1 MTYQDK
7 TNIKKVGYTIFV
19 ILACLTLSHIPVWGL
34 SSDTLSQL
42 FKVPILSFTDV
53 LAGGALSKLAIGGFG
68 VTSLIM
74 AGIVI
79 QLLALIAPKI
89 EKLHGQGEMGRRFFD
104 RLTLILAMLFTLG
117 FSIAT
122 VWSSVAAYGFGVY
135 IAVPMIEW
143 MIGSFI
149 IVKLAQSVHDFGI
162 GNGSTLILAA
172 NIAQRIPA
180 EIVAR
185 VNTPSDNVWI
195 VIIMLLCVI
204 LVSVYYQYARID
216 IEVQQTRKAVSVM
229 NAEGRV
235 SIPMAMSSVLPLI
248 YASGFIAIPS
258 LIGMFVH
265 DESGRLGV
273 VINAFQGANMYN
285 PVTPEQW
292 AGLGFFIFLVVFF
305 SLYASRMSF
314 SSGEVVNRMMIRGDV
329 IKGVPVSEMV
339 PHLEK
344 RRKKLAWI
352 SSIFMVIIAVVPDMV
367 ALKCGVTT
375 FSFMGTSLIIL
386 MAAFMD
392 VKIRLTGMMQSYNKK
407 YKLFKD
413 GE

>member
-122 VWSSVAAYGFGVY
+122 VWSSVAAYGIGAF
-135 IAVPMIEW
+135 IIVPMIEW

-185 VNTPSDNVWI
+185 VNTPSENVWI
-195 VIIMLLCVI
+195 VCVMLLCVI

-273 VINAFQGANMYN
+273 IINAFQGVNMYN
-285 PVTPEQW
+285 PATLEQW

-339 PHLEK
+339 PYLEK

>member
-7 TNIKKVGYTIFV
+7 TNIKKIGYTIFV

-180 EIVAR
+180 EIIAR
-185 VNTPSDNVWI
+185 SYQPSENVWI
-195 VIIMLLCVI
+195 VIVMLLCVI

-229 NAEGRV
+229 NVEGRV

-339 PHLEK
+339 PYLEK

>member
-7 TNIKKVGYTIFV
+7 TNIKKVRYTIFV

-68 VTSLIM
+68 VMSLIM

-180 EIVAR
+180 EIIAR
-185 VNTPSDNVWI
+185 SYQPSENVWI
-195 VIIMLLCVI
+195 VIVILLCVI

-265 DESGRLGV
+265 DESGRLDV
-273 VINAFQGANMYN
+273 IINAFQGANMYN

-305 SLYASRMSF
+305 SHYASCMSF

-339 PHLEK
+339 PYLEK

-352 SSIFMVIIAVVPDMV
+352 SSIFMVVIAVVPDMV

>member
-53 LAGGALSKLAIGGFG
+53 LAGGALSKLAVGGFG

-122 VWSSVAAYGFGVY
+122 VWSSVAAYGFGIY

-172 NIAQRIPA
+172 NIAQRIPS
-180 EIVAR
+180 EIIAR
-185 VNTPSDNVWI
+185 SYQPSENVWI
-195 VIIMLLCVI
+195 VIVMLLCVI
-204 LVSVYYQYARID
+204 LASVYYQYARID

-273 VINAFQGANMYN
+273 IINAFQGANMYN

-314 SSGEVVNRMMIRGDV
+314 SSAEVVNRMMIRGDV

-339 PHLEK
+339 PYLEK

>member
-34 SSDTLSQL
+34 SSDTLGQL

-79 QLLALIAPKI
+79 QLLALVAPKI
-89 EKLHGQGEMGRRFFD
+89 EKLHGQGEIGRRFFD

-117 FSIAT
+117 FSVAT

-143 MIGSFI
+143 LVGSFI

-195 VIIMLLCVI
+195 VCVMLLCVI

-258 LIGMFVH
+258 LIGMFYH

-339 PHLEK
+339 PYLEK

-367 ALKCGVTT
+367 ALKCGVTM

>member
-7 TNIKKVGYTIFV
+7 TNIKKIGYTIFV

-34 SSDTLSQL
+34 SSDALSQL

-53 LAGGALSKLAIGGFG
+53 LAGGALSKLAVGGFG

-195 VIIMLLCVI
+195 VIVMLLCVI

-235 SIPMAMSSVLPLI
+235 SIPMAMSSVMPLI

-273 VINAFQGANMYN
+273 IINAFQGANMYN

-339 PHLEK
+339 PYLEK

>member
-7 TNIKKVGYTIFV
+7 TNIKKIGYTIFV

-122 VWSSVAAYGFGVY
+122 VWSSVVAYGFGVY

-195 VIIMLLCVI
+195 VIIMLFCVI

-273 VINAFQGANMYN
+273 IINAFQGANMYN
-285 PVTPEQW
+285 PATPEQW

-339 PHLEK
+339 PYLEK

>member
-195 VIIMLLCVI
+195 VCVMLLCVI

-273 VINAFQGANMYN
+273 VINAFQGANMYS

-339 PHLEK
+339 PYLEK

-367 ALKCGVTT
+367 ALKGGVTT

>member
-195 VIIMLLCVI
+195 VCAMLICVI

-248 YASGFIAIPS
+248 YASGFFAIPS
-258 LIGMFVH
+258 LIGMVVH
-265 DESGRLGV
+265 DVSGRLGV
-273 VINAFQGANMYN
+273 IITAFQGANMYN
-285 PVTPEQW
+285 AATPEQW

-339 PHLEK
+339 PYLEK

>member
-89 EKLHGQGEMGRRFFD
+89 EKLHGQGEVGRRFFD

-180 EIVAR
+180 EIIAR
-185 VNTPSDNVWI
+185 SYQPSENVWI
-195 VIIMLLCVI
+195 VIVMLLCVI

-258 LIGMFVH
+258 LVGMFVH

-273 VINAFQGANMYN
+273 IINAFQGANMYN
-285 PVTPEQW
+285 PATLEQW

-339 PHLEK
+339 PYLEK

>member
-195 VIIMLLCVI
+195 VVVMLLCVI

-273 VINAFQGANMYN
+273 IINAFQGANMYN
-285 PVTPEQW
+285 PATSEQW

-314 SSGEVVNRMMIRGDV
+314 SSAEVVNRMMIRGDV

-339 PHLEK
+339 PYLEK

>member
-180 EIVAR
+180 EIIAR
-185 VNTPSDNVWI
+185 SYQPSENVWI
-195 VIIMLLCVI
+195 VIVMLLCVI

-273 VINAFQGANMYN
+273 IINAFQGANMYN

-339 PHLEK
+339 PYLEK

>member
-53 LAGGALSKLAIGGFG
+53 LAGGGLSKLAVGGFG

-235 SIPMAMSSVLPLI
+235 SIPMAMSSVLPLV
-248 YASGFIAIPS
+248 YALGFIAIPS
-258 LIGMFVH
+258 LIGMFYH

-273 VINAFQGANMYN
+273 IINAFRGANMYN
-285 PVTPEQW
+285 PATPEQW

-339 PHLEK
+339 PYLEK

-352 SSIFMVIIAVVPDMV
+352 SSTFMVIIAVVPDMV

>member
-135 IAVPMIEW
+135 IVVPMIEW

-180 EIVAR
+180 EIIAR
-185 VNTPSDNVWI
+185 FSQSSENVWI
-195 VIIMLLCVI
+195 VIAMLLCVI
-204 LVSVYYQYARID
+204 LASVYYQYARID

-273 VINAFQGANMYN
+273 IINAFQGANMYN
-285 PVTPEQW
+285 PATSEQW

-339 PHLEK
+339 TYLEK

>member
-7 TNIKKVGYTIFV
+7 TNIKKIGYTIFV

-143 MIGSFI
+143 MVGSFI

-185 VNTPSDNVWI
+185 VNTPSDNVW
-195 VIIMLLCVI
+195 VVCVMLLCVI

-235 SIPMAMSSVLPLI
+235 SIPMAMSSVMPII

-273 VINAFQGANMYN
+273 IINAFQGANMYN
-285 PVTPEQW
+285 PVTPEQR

-305 SLYASRMSF
+305 SHYASCMSF

-339 PHLEK
+339 PYLEK

-367 ALKCGVTT
+367 ALKCGVTI

>member
-7 TNIKKVGYTIFV
+7 TNIKKIVYTIFV

-53 LAGGALSKLAIGGFG
+53 LAGGALSKLAVGGFG

-79 QLLALIAPKI
+79 QLLALIAPKV

-149 IVKLAQSVHDFGI
+149 IVKLAQSVRDFGI

-180 EIVAR
+180 EIISR
-185 VNTPSDNVWI
+185 TSQPSENVWI
-195 VIIMLLCVI
+195 VCAMLICVI

-229 NAEGRV
+229 NVEGRV

-273 VINAFQGANMYN
+273 IINAFQGANMYN
-285 PVTPEQW
+285 PVTPEQR

-305 SLYASRMSF
+305 SHYASCMNF

-339 PHLEK
+339 PYLEK

-407 YKLFKD
+407 YELFKD

>member
-19 ILACLTLSHIPVWGL
+19 IFACLTLSHIPVWGL

-117 FSIAT
+117 FAIAT

-180 EIVAR
+180 EIISR
-185 VNTPSDNVWI
+185 TSQPSENVWI
-195 VIIMLLCVI
+195 VCAMLICVI
-204 LVSVYYQYARID
+204 LASVYYQYARID

-329 IKGVPVSEMV
+329 IKGVPVSEMG
-339 PHLEK
+339 PYFEK

>member
-7 TNIKKVGYTIFV
+7 TNIKKIGYTIFV

-53 LAGGALSKLAIGGFG
+53 LAGGALSKLAVGGFG

-122 VWSSVAAYGFGVY
+122 VWSSVTAYGFGVY

-143 MIGSFI
+143 LVGSFI

-180 EIVAR
+180 EIIAR
-185 VNTPSDNVWI
+185 SYQPSENVW
-195 VIIMLLCVI
+195 VVCVMLICVI

-273 VINAFQGANMYN
+273 IINAFQGANMYN
-285 PVTPEQW
+285 PVTPEQR

-305 SLYASRMSF
+305 SHYASCMSF

-339 PHLEK
+339 PYLEK

-407 YKLFKD
+407 HKLFKD

>member
-122 VWSSVAAYGFGVY
+122 VWSSVVAYGFGVY

-143 MIGSFI
+143 MVGSFI

-180 EIVAR
+180 EIISR
-185 VNTPSDNVWI
+185 TSQPSENVWI
-195 VIIMLLCVI
+195 VCVMLLCVI

-235 SIPMAMSSVLPLI
+235 SIPMAMSSVMPLI

-273 VINAFQGANMYN
+273 IINAFQGANMYN
-285 PVTPEQW
+285 PATPEQW

-314 SSGEVVNRMMIRGDV
+314 SSAEVVNRMMIRGDV

-339 PHLEK
+339 PYLEK

-367 ALKCGVTT
+367 ALKCGATT

>member
-122 VWSSVAAYGFGVY
+122 VWSSVAAYGIGAF
-135 IAVPMIEW
+135 IIVPMIEW

-195 VIIMLLCVI
+195 VIAMLLCVI

-273 VINAFQGANMYN
+273 IINAFQGANMYN

-292 AGLGFFIFLVVFF
+292 AGLGFFIFLVIFF

-314 SSGEVVNRMMIRGDV
+314 SSAEVVNRMMIRGDV

-339 PHLEK
+339 PYLEK

>member
-7 TNIKKVGYTIFV
+7 TNIKKIGYTIFV

-143 MIGSFI
+143 LIGSFI

-195 VIIMLLCVI
+195 VCVMLICVI

-273 VINAFQGANMYN
+273 IINAFQGANMYN

-339 PHLEK
+339 PYLEK

>member
-7 TNIKKVGYTIFV
+7 TNIKKIGYTIFV

-143 MIGSFI
+143 MVGSFI

-185 VNTPSDNVWI
+185 VNTPSDNVW
-195 VIIMLLCVI
+195 VVCVMLLCVI

-235 SIPMAMSSVLPLI
+235 SIPMAMSSVMPII

-273 VINAFQGANMYN
+273 IINAFQGANMYN
-285 PVTPEQW
+285 PVTPEQR

-305 SLYASRMSF
+305 SHYASCMSF

-339 PHLEK
+339 PYLEK

>member
-19 ILACLTLSHIPVWGL
+19 ILACLTLSYIPVWGL

-104 RLTLILAMLFTLG
+104 RLTLIIAMVFTLG

-143 MIGSFI
+143 LIGSFI
-149 IVKLAQSVHDFGI
+149 IVKFAQSVHDFGI

-180 EIVAR
+180 EIIAR
-185 VNTPSDNVWI
+185 SSQPSENVWI
-195 VIIMLLCVI
+195 VCVMLLCVI

-235 SIPMAMSSVLPLI
+235 SIPMAMSSVMPLI

-273 VINAFQGANMYN
+273 IINAFQGANMYN

-314 SSGEVVNRMMIRGDV
+314 SSAEVVNRMMIRGDV
-329 IKGVPVSEMV
+329 IKGVPVSEMTEY
-339 PHLEK
+339 LEK

-367 ALKCGVTT
+367 ALKCDVTT

>member
-53 LAGGALSKLAIGGFG
+53 LAGGALSKLAVGGFG

-135 IAVPMIEW
+135 IAVPIIEW

-180 EIVAR
+180 EIISR
-185 VNTPSDNVWI
+185 TSQPSDNVWI
-195 VIIMLLCVI
+195 VCMMLLCVI

-273 VINAFQGANMYN
+273 IINAFQGANMYN

-339 PHLEK
+339 PYLEK

>member
-1 MTYQDK
+1 MTHQDK

-122 VWSSVAAYGFGVY
+122 VWSSVAAYGIGAF
-135 IAVPMIEW
+135 IIVPMIEW

-149 IVKLAQSVHDFGI
+149 IAKLAQSVYDFGI

-180 EIVAR
+180 EIISR
-185 VNTPSDNVWI
+185 TSQPSENVWI
-195 VIIMLLCVI
+195 VCAMLICVI

-258 LIGMFVH
+258 LIGMFYH

-273 VINAFQGANMYN
+273 IINAFQGSNMYN
-285 PVTPEQW
+285 PATPEQW
-292 AGLGFFIFLVVFF
+292 AGLGFFVFLVVFF

-314 SSGEVVNRMMIRGDV
+314 SSGEIVNRMMIRGDV

-339 PHLEK
+339 PYLEK

>member
-122 VWSSVAAYGFGVY
+122 VWSSVAAYGFGIY

-195 VIIMLLCVI
+195 VIVMLLCVI

-285 PVTPEQW
+285 PATSEQW

-339 PHLEK
+339 SYLEK

>member
-7 TNIKKVGYTIFV
+7 TNIKKIGYTIFV

-74 AGIVI
+74 SGIVI

-122 VWSSVAAYGFGVY
+122 VWSSVAAYGFGIY

-143 MIGSFI
+143 MMGSFI

-180 EIVAR
+180 EIIAR
-185 VNTPSDNVWI
+185 SYQPSDNVWI
-195 VIIMLLCVI
+195 VCVMLLCVI

-235 SIPMAMSSVLPLI
+235 SILMAMSSVLPLI

-273 VINAFQGANMYN
+273 IINAFQGANMYN

-339 PHLEK
+339 PYLEK

>member
-53 LAGGALSKLAIGGFG
+53 LAGGALSKLAVGGFG

-143 MIGSFI
+143 MVGSFI

-180 EIVAR
+180 EIIAR
-185 VNTPSDNVWI
+185 SSQPSDNVWI
-195 VIIMLLCVI
+195 VIVMLLCVI

-235 SIPMAMSSVLPLI
+235 SIPMAMSSVMPLI

-285 PVTPEQW
+285 PATLEQW

-314 SSGEVVNRMMIRGDV
+314 SSAEVVNRMMIRGDV

-339 PHLEK
+339 PYLEK

>member
-7 TNIKKVGYTIFV
+7 TNIKKIGYTIFV

-34 SSDTLSQL
+34 SSDTLGQL

-143 MIGSFI
+143 MVGSFI

-162 GNGSTLILAA
+162 GNGSTLILAT

-195 VIIMLLCVI
+195 VIVMLLCVI

-339 PHLEK
+339 TYLEK

>member
-180 EIVAR
+180 EIIAR
-185 VNTPSDNVWI
+185 SSQPSENVWI
-195 VIIMLLCVI
+195 VCAMLICVI

-229 NAEGRV
+229 NTEGRV
-235 SIPMAMSSVLPLI
+235 SIPMAMSSVMPLI

-285 PVTPEQW
+285 PAIPEQW

-314 SSGEVVNRMMIRGDV
+314 SSAEVVNRMMIRGDV

-339 PHLEK
+339 PYLEK

>member
-180 EIVAR
+180 EIISR
-185 VNTPSDNVWI
+185 TSQPSENVWI
-195 VIIMLLCVI
+195 VCVMLLCVI

-265 DESGRLGV
+265 DESGRFGV
-273 VINAFQGANMYN
+273 IINAFQGANMYN

-314 SSGEVVNRMMIRGDV
+314 SSAEVVNRMMIRGDV

-339 PHLEK
+339 PYLEK

>member
-180 EIVAR
+180 EIIAR
-185 VNTPSDNVWI
+185 SYQPSENVW
-195 VIIMLLCVI
+195 VVCVMFLCVI

-273 VINAFQGANMYN
+273 IINAFQGVNMYN
-285 PVTPEQW
+285 PATPEQW

-339 PHLEK
+339 SYLEK

>member
-122 VWSSVAAYGFGVY
+122 VWSSVAAYGFGIY

-180 EIVAR
+180 EIIAR
-185 VNTPSDNVWI
+185 SYQPSENVWI
-195 VIIMLLCVI
+195 VIVMLLCVI

-273 VINAFQGANMYN
+273 IINAFQGANMYN

-339 PHLEK
+339 PYLEK

-392 VKIRLTGMMQSYNKK
+392 VKIRLTGMMQSYNKR

>member
-7 TNIKKVGYTIFV
+7 TNIKKIGYTIFV

-53 LAGGALSKLAIGGFG
+53 LAGGALSKLAVGGFG

-122 VWSSVAAYGFGVY
+122 VWSSVAAYGIGVF
-135 IAVPMIEW
+135 IIVPMIEW

-195 VIIMLLCVI
+195 VVVMLLCVI

-273 VINAFQGANMYN
+273 IINAFQGANMYN
-285 PVTPEQW
+285 PSTPEQR
-292 AGLGFFIFLVVFF
+292 AGLGFFIFLIVFF
-305 SLYASRMSF
+305 SHYASCMSF

-339 PHLEK
+339 PYLEK

>member
-19 ILACLTLSHIPVWGL
+19 ILACLALSHIPVWGL

-122 VWSSVAAYGFGVY
+122 VWSSVAAYGFGIY

-180 EIVAR
+180 EIIAR
-185 VNTPSDNVWI
+185 SYQPSDNVWI
-195 VIIMLLCVI
+195 VCVMLLCVI

-235 SIPMAMSSVLPLI
+235 SIPMAMSSVRPLI

-273 VINAFQGANMYN
+273 IINAFQGANMYN

-314 SSGEVVNRMMIRGDV
+314 SSAEVVNRMMIRGDV

-339 PHLEK
+339 PYLEK

>member
-122 VWSSVAAYGFGVY
+122 VWSSVAEYGFGIY

-143 MIGSFI
+143 MVGSFI

-172 NIAQRIPA
+172 NIAHRIPA
-180 EIVAR
+180 EIIAR
-185 VNTPSDNVWI
+185 SYQPSENVWI
-195 VIIMLLCVI
+195 VCVMLLCVI

-216 IEVQQTRKAVSVM
+216 VEVQQTRKAVSVM

-235 SIPMAMSSVLPLI
+235 SIPMAMSSVMPLI

-273 VINAFQGANMYN
+273 IINAFQGANMYN

-314 SSGEVVNRMMIRGDV
+314 SSAEVVNRMMIRGDV

-339 PHLEK
+339 PYLEK

>member
-7 TNIKKVGYTIFV
+7 TNVKKVGYTIFV

-135 IAVPMIEW
+135 VAVPMIEW
-143 MIGSFI
+143 LIGSFI

-180 EIVAR
+180 EIISR
-185 VNTPSDNVWI
+185 TSQPSENVWI
-195 VIIMLLCVI
+195 VCAMLVCVI

-285 PVTPEQW
+285 PATSEQW

-339 PHLEK
+339 PYLEK

>member
-7 TNIKKVGYTIFV
+7 TNIKKIGYTIFV

-195 VIIMLLCVI
+195 VIVMLLCVI

-258 LIGMFVH
+258 LIGMFYH

-273 VINAFQGANMYN
+273 IINAFQGANMYN

-305 SLYASRMSF
+305 SFYASRMSF

-339 PHLEK
+339 PYLEK

-392 VKIRLTGMMQSYNKK
+392 VKIRFTGMMQSYNKK